1 MTLAEIEGAVTVA
14 LDEGHEP
21 TLEAYA
27 EYVAADMN
35 PLIEALCLAVI
46 ECSRNEWQQVIAAC
60 LKAGAPDLGEA
71 LAKIE
76 RHIEA
81 QRKPF
86 VSSKAQKID
95 DDCEYNALLLAD
107 LNRELNQG
115 RD

>member
-35 PLIEALCLAVI
+35 PLIESLCLAVI
-46 ECSRNEWQQVIAAC
+46 ETGREDWQKVMCSC
-60 LKAGAPDLGEA
+60 LRHAPELGEA

-86 VSSKAQKID
+86 VSSKAQRID
-95 DDCEYNALLLAD
+95 DDAEYNALLLAD

>member
-1 MTLAEIEGAVTVA
+1 MTLAEIEEAVTVA
-14 LDEGHEP
+14 MDEGHEP
-21 TLEAYA
+21 TVEAFA

-46 ECSRNEWQQVIAAC
+46 ECSRNGWQQVLASC
-60 LKAGAPDLGEA
+60 LRFTPDLGEA
-71 LAKIE
+71 LAMIE

-86 VSSKAQKID
+86 VSNKAQKID
-95 DDCEYNALLLAD
+95 DDAEYNALLLAD
-107 LNRELNQG
+107 LNRELNQV

>member
-1 MTLAEIEGAVTVA
+1 MTLAEIEEAVTVA

-35 PLIEALCLAVI
+35 PLIEAMCLAVI
-46 ECSRNEWQQVIAAC
+46 ECSRNEWQQVLAAC
-60 LKAGAPDLGEA
+60 LRFTPDLGEA

-95 DDCEYNALLLAD
+95 DDAEYNALLLAD

>member
-1 MTLAEIEGAVTVA
+1 MTLAEIEDAVTLA

-46 ECSRNEWQQVIAAC
+46 KCDSVAWMK
-60 LKAGAPDLGEA
+60 LMSGFLMHAPELGEA
-71 LAKIE
+71 FANVE
-76 RHIEA
+76 RHIA
-81 QRKPF
+81 GRRKPF
-86 VSSKAQKID
+86 VSNKAQLID
-95 DDCEYNALLLAD
+95 DDAEYNALLLAD